1 MFFYSKKKKSLK
13 KKKKTC
19 KVCDL
24 PQPIFSLIF
33 ETYRTSR
40 FEYTSMIR

>member
-1 MFFYSKKKKSLK
+1 MFFYSKKKKSL

-24 PQPIFSLIF
+24 PQPIFNLIL
-33 ETYRTSR
+33 EHI
-40 FEYTSMIR
+40 ELQDLNIHQ

>member
-1 MFFYSKKKKSLK
+1 MFFYSKKKKNLK

-24 PQPIFSLIF
+24 PQPIFNLIL
-33 ETYRTSR
+33 EHI
-40 FEYTSMIR
+40 EPEDLNIHQ